1 MLTIILNFLSK
12 NSVLIKRIDGAGI
25 IELAQL
31 APPWV
36 AFLPPI
42 SRKAVTNGS
51 LGGEGAL
58 IFQKVDDRELGRYGI
73 KAVSKKD

>member
-1 MLTIILNFLSK
+1 VLESSNWLNLP
-12 NSVLIKRIDGAGI
+12 L
-25 IELAQL
+25 L
-31 APPWV
+31 WV

-58 IFQKVDDRELGRYGI
+58 IFQKVDGRELGRYGI
-73 KAVSKKD
+73 KAVSKNEIEDIAGYSRQQLHDLDKP